1 MSFRAK
7 SMRWLEACRHPSVAY
22 LVLALWVWTIALEV
36 RAEETAAAGTEVSVE
51 PGLDPIRKAPELSN
65 VQVAGPMTH
74 PLGPGPLNW
83 RLAVGLELE
92 VLPLVL
98 MESEFRY
105 LPSVDVA
112 FELGLPYG
120 FGVEAEAT
128 VLVVDNHIAVGPSW
142 SIATGPITWGVR
154 DLLGLTAGWV
164 GVSAFDT
171 LAWGISN
178 EPGFTMGIGVDDS
191 YVTLNVDVTLI
202 HRQEFRIGDWGVVHT
217 GFYWAG
223 LDSGLTVETPVGGGL
238 ISYGI
243 ELSYAEPD
251 QILWFAFSDSPTK
264 LLITRFKAAYV
275 F

>member
-1 MSFRAK
+1 MSLLLNNGSRQRAY
-7 SMRWLEACRHPSVAY
+7 SHLGVASV
-22 LVLALWVWTIALEV
+22 LLALWAWTCAADV
-36 RAEETAAAGTEVSVE
+36 RAEAADSAAIETAQE
-51 PGLDPIRKAPELSN
+51 PSLEPAQRTTGQLNDE
-65 VQVAGPMTH
+65 VAGPMTH
-74 PLGPGPLNW
+74 PLGPGPMNW
-83 RLAVGLELE
+83 RLALGLELE

-105 LPSVDVA
+105 LPSLDVA
-112 FELGLPYG
+112 FELGLPHG

-142 SIATGPITWGVR
+142 STATGPVTWGVR